1 VRGTDSLRSGEA
13 QSTFSPVTGGSGE
26 VTGNPGEIVRAGYDR
41 VAARYRALEHDSARW
56 PRASWLKRLTD
67 NLPPGAAVLDL
78 GCASGVPV
86 AAELARQ
93 YRVTG
98 VDISREHIE
107 QAARNVPVAEFVCAD
122 ARTVTFP
129 DGHFE
134 AAVSLYTFDHVPRQ
148 EHRALLGRLH
158 QWLRPGGLL
167 LLSIEDSDQ
176 PGVVAEWLG
185 VDMYFSMFGADATR
199 QLVRDTGF
207 DIEHTGLETQA
218 EGGTD
223 ISYTWILARK
233 PSA

>member
-1 VRGTDSLRSGEA
+1 MIGDDGEA
-13 QSTFSPVTGGSGE
+13 DGDL
-26 VTGNPGEIVRAGYDR
+26 GEIVRAGYDR
-41 VAARYRALEHDSARW
+41 VATQYRALEQDSARW
-56 PRASWLKRLTD
+56 PRASWLRRLTD
-67 NLPPGAAVLDL
+67 NLLPGAAVLDL

-86 AAELARQ
+86 AAELAKD

-98 VDISREHIE
+98 VDISSEHIE
-107 QAARNVPVAEFVCAD
+107 QAARNVPGAKFVCAD

-148 EHRALLGRLH
+148 EHRGLLERLY

-176 PGVVAEWLG
+176 PGIVAEWLG

-199 QLVRDTGF
+199 QLVRDSGF
-207 DIEHTGLETQA
+207 DIEHTDLETQT
-218 EGGTD
+218 EGDTD
-223 ISYTWILARK
+223 IPYTWILARK
-233 PSA
+233 PRA

>member
-1 VRGTDSLRSGEA
+1 MTSDSAEMAGD
-13 QSTFSPVTGGSGE
+13 
-26 VTGNPGEIVRAGYDR
+26 PGEIVRAGYDR
-41 VAARYRALEHDSARW
+41 VAAHYRALEHDSARW
-56 PRASWLKRLTD
+56 PRASWLRRLTD

-86 AAELARQ
+86 AAELAKQ

-98 VDISREHIE
+98 VDISPEHIE
-107 QAARNVPVAEFVCAD
+107 QAARNVPGAEFVCAD

-129 DGHFE
+129 DGHFD
-134 AAVSLYTFDHVPRQ
+134 AAVSLYTFDHIPRQ
-148 EHRALLGRLH
+148 EHHALLERLH

-207 DIEHTGLETQA
+207 DIEHTDLGTQT
-218 EGGTD
+218 EGDRD

>member
-1 VRGTDSLRSGEA
+1 MVDDSGEDA
-13 QSTFSPVTGGSGE
+13 GDPGE
-26 VTGNPGEIVRAGYDR
+26 VVRAGYDR
-41 VAARYRALEHDSARW
+41 VAAQYLALEHDGARW

-67 NLPPGAAVLDL
+67 YLPSGAAVLDL

-86 AAELARQ
+86 AAELAKQ
-93 YRVTG
+93 YHVTG

-107 QAARNVPVAEFVCAD
+107 QAARNVPDAEFVCAD

-129 DGHFE
+129 DGHFA

-148 EHRALLGRLH
+148 EHRALLERLH
-158 QWLRPGGLL
+158 QWLRPGGRL

-176 PGVVAEWLG
+176 PGIVAEWLG

-207 DIEHTGLETQA
+207 NIEHTDLAVQT

-223 ISYTWILARK
+223 IAYTWILARK
-233 PSA
+233 PSP

>member
-1 VRGTDSLRSGEA
+1 VRGTGWLRSGEA
-13 QSTFSPVTGGSGE
+13 QFYVWPVAGDSGE
-26 VTGNPGEIVRAGYDR
+26 AGSDPGEIVGAGYDR
-41 VAARYRALEHDSARW
+41 VAAQYRALEHDSARW
-56 PRASWLKRLTD
+56 PRAGWLKRLTD

-86 AAELARQ
+86 AAELAKQ

-107 QAARNVPVAEFVCAD
+107 QAARNVPGAGFVCAD

-134 AAVSLYTFDHVPRQ
+134 AAVSLYTFDHIPRQ
-148 EHRALLGRLH
+148 EHRALLERLY

-167 LLSIEDSDQ
+167 LLSIEDADQ
-176 PGVVAEWLG
+176 PGVVAGWLG

-199 QLVRDTGF
+199 QLVRDSGF
-207 DIEHTGLETQA
+207 DIEHTDLQTQT
-218 EGGTD
+218 EGDTD
-223 ISYTWILARK
+223 IPYTWILARK